1 MAVQLSASGQEEFG
15 HVRDG
20 AWGFPAGGTG
30 IIEGSKARQK
40 RRREAWRAGG
50 NGKLKGLLLKTLD
63 CILKETA
70 DRFPTR
76 RNMLRCVF

>member
-1 MAVQLSASGQEEFG
+1 MAVQLSSSGQEEFG

-20 AWGFPAGGTG
+20 AWCFPVGGTV
-30 IIEGSKARQK
+30 IIEGSMARQK
-40 RRREAWRAGG
+40 CRREAGRAER
-50 NGKLKGLLLKTLD
+50 NGKLKGSLLKTLD